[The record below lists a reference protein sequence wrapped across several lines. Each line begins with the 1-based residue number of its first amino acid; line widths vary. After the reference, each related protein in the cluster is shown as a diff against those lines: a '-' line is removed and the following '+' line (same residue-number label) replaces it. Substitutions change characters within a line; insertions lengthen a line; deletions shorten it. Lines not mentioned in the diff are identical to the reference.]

1 MQDTTTPHRVSVV
14 GLGNMGT
21 ALAKAFLAHGH
32 RVTVWNRTANKCDAL
47 RSAGAHVA
55 NSVAQA
61 VEASD
66 AVVVCVLNYTISDSL
81 IRAPEVTERIKRKL
95 VVQLSTGTP
104 HEARAGAAWA
114 QANGA
119 DYLDG
124 AIMGYP
130 KDIGTTAG
138 TVLYAGPRAVFERY
152 SGLLNALGGNT
163 VHVGE
168 SIGHAS
174 TLDSS
179 LLSAYYG
186 SVLGFLHGVAIC
198 ESEGLPIEGYTAA
211 MLSLLPLLGDT
222 MKTCADM
229 IARRTYE
236 GSQASLSTHC
246 AGVRQSLQLSR
257 MNGVDHA
264 YSQALVSYFERAI
277 AAGHGEHELAA
288 LFEVF
293 NKPSAGV

>member
-1 MQDTTTPHRVSVV
+1 MQDTTTPQRVSVV

-21 ALAKAFLAHGH
+21 ALARAFLAHGH
-32 RVTVWNRTANKCDAL
+32 RVTVWNRTASKCDAL

-55 NSVAQA
+55 DSVARA
-61 VEASD
+61 VEAGD
-66 AVVVCVLNYTISDSL
+66 VLVVCVLNYNISDSL
-81 IRAPEVTERIKRKL
+81 IRAPEVSERIKGKL
-95 VVQLSTGTP
+95 VLQLSTGTP
-104 HEARAGAAWA
+104 HEARAGQAWA

-124 AIMGYP
+124 AIMAYP

-138 TVLYAGPRAVFERY
+138 TVLYSGPRAVFDRY
-152 SGLLNALGGNT
+152 SGLLKALGGNT

-186 SVLGFLHGVAIC
+186 SVLGFLHGAAVC

-211 MLSLLPLLGDT
+211 MLSLLPLLADT

-246 AGVRQSLQLSR
+246 AAVRQSLQLSR
-257 MNGVDHA
+257 MNGVDQA

-277 AAGHGEHELAA
+277 GAGHGEHELAA
-288 LFEVF
+288 LFEVL
-293 NKPSAGV
+293 NKPGGGV